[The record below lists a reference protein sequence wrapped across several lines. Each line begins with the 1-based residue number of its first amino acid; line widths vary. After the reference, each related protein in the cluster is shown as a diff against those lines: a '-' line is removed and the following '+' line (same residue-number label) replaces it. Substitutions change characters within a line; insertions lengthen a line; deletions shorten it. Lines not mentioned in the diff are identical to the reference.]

1 MLLRNQVLLVKAMIL
16 IIGYCNS
23 EEQIALKD
31 NFKSSLERL
40 AIANNEFSFKLLEN
54 LQSGKNVFFSPFSI
68 HVALAMLNE
77 GARSATS
84 EEIQHVLSYDSAQVP
99 SSNISRS
106 FKQLLGL
113 LQKNPADYQLEIA
126 NSVVTQSKFPIS
138 KDFSHKMKN
147 DYGALLKN
155 VDFSNANGAVR
166 EINDWVS
173 KATHGKITKLL
184 KELDSLTKVVL
195 LNAIYFKG
203 LWENPF
209 DKDRTQDLI
218 FYNNGITPVRVPTMI
233 SERDVM
239 YARMKG
245 EGFHAIS
252 LPYKGK
258 DISMIII
265 LPLSRNSLN
274 DIHLSAEKLQHII
287 SSMSKDK
294 LVITLPKFTMEHSIT
309 LNDNLKNLGMKT
321 AFTWDA
327 DLSGISENE
336 ELKVSKVVHK
346 AMIEV
351 NEQGST
357 AAGSTG
363 IIIVSR
369 ISPFLFVCDRPFL
382 FIIRDNRIGMNLFMG
397 QVNQL

>member
-1 MLLRNQVLLVKAMIL
+1 
-16 IIGYCNS
+16 
-23 EEQIALKD
+23 
-31 NFKSSLERL
+31 
-40 AIANNEFSFKLLEN
+40 
-54 LQSGKNVFFSPFSI
+54 
-68 HVALAMLNE
+68 
-77 GARSATS
+77 
-84 EEIQHVLSYDSAQVP
+84 
-99 SSNISRS
+99 
-106 FKQLLGL
+106 
-113 LQKNPADYQLEIA
+113 
-126 NSVVTQSKFPIS
+126 
-138 KDFSHKMKN
+138 
-147 DYGALLKN
+147 
-155 VDFSNANGAVR
+155 
-166 EINDWVS
+166 
-173 KATHGKITKLL
+173 
-184 KELDSLTKVVL
+184 
-195 LNAIYFKG
+195 
-203 LWENPF
+203 
-209 DKDRTQDLI
+209 
-218 FYNNGITPVRVPTMI
+218 
-233 SERDVM
+233 M